1 MKKTKKHLSL
11 ILKSIENPRIPINEG
26 IYYSHRTERIFEARI
41 KKGKVHTQYLEG
53 DFGPVIEFYIWNIQY
68 SYLELYDLLAEY

>member
-26 IYYSHRTERIFEARI
+26 IYYSHRTGRIFEARI
-41 KKGKVHTQYLEG
+41 KKGKFTRNIWKGISVQLLSFT
-53 DFGPVIEFYIWNIQY
+53 FGIY
-68 SYLELYDLLAEY
+68 STVT